1 MKPNILFINV
11 DQMRSDCLS
20 ILGHPII
27 ETPYLDQLAR
37 AGNLFRNAYSAT
49 PSCVPARAAIL
60 TGMSQ
65 ESHGRVGYEDQV
77 PWDYEHTLPG
87 ELADAGYHTQCVGKM
102 HVYPTRNLCGFH
114 NVLLHDGYMHY
125 NRYKEHTST
134 IASSDNT
141 DDYLK
146 WLREKTGSA
155 RDLLDL
161 GLDCNSSVT
170 ARPWHLAE
178 EYHPTNWVVSES
190 IDFLRRRDPT
200 KPFFLKMSFVRPHPP
215 FDPPQTYFDQYIN
228 EDLPDPLIGDWA
240 DKDDPYLMGLDPLTE
255 RGIVPKRRLQRAR
268 AAYYALISHIDA
280 QIGRFLIALNEY
292 GQLEN
297 TVILFASDHGEMLG
311 DHHRFAKGLPY
322 EGSANV
328 PFILSDPGDLLGMQR
343 GSIINEVTELRDI
356 MPTLLE
362 VAGAS
367 IPDSVDGKSV
377 LDLVRGNKSEQ
388 PWREYI
394 HGEHERG
401 RESYHYLT
409 NGKEKYIWFSQTGEE
424 QLFDLQR
431 DPEELTNFASD
442 PSYSSKLALY
452 RKNLI
457 DELTGR
463 EEGYTD
469 GKQLIAGK
477 TPLTC
482 LAHILPK

>member
-20 ILGHPII
+20 ILGHPVV
-27 ETPYLDQLAR
+27 ETPYIDQLAR
-37 AGNLFRNAYSAT
+37 AGSLFTNAYAAT
-49 PSCVPARAAIL
+49 PSCVPARAAIM

-65 ESHGRVGYEDQV
+65 ESHGRVGYEDQI

-87 ELADAGYHTQCVGKM
+87 ELAHVGYHTQCVGKM

-114 NVLLHDGYMHY
+114 NVRLHDGYMHY
-125 NRYKEHTST
+125 NRYKENTTT
-134 IASSDNT
+134 IASSDYT
-141 DDYLK
+141 DDYLT
-146 WLREKTGSA
+146 WLREKTSSES
-155 RDLLDL
+155 DLLDL

-170 ARPWHLAE
+170 ARPWHLPEA
-178 EYHPTNWVVSES
+178 YHPTNWVVSES

-215 FDPPQTYFDQYIN
+215 LDPPQTYFDQYIN
-228 EDLPDPLIGDWA
+228 EELPEPVIGNWV
-240 DKDDPYLMGLDPLTE
+240 DKEDPYMMGLDPLTE
-255 RGIVPKRRLQRAR
+255 KGIVPNKRLNRAR

-322 EGSANV
+322 EASANI
-328 PFILSDPGDLLGMQR
+328 PFILSDPGNLLGMQR

-377 LDLVRGNKSEQ
+377 LPLVRGNTSE
-388 PWREYI
+388 WRAYI

-401 RESYHYLT
+401 VESHHYIT
-409 NGKEKYIWFSQTGEE
+409 NGAYKYIWFSQTGEE
-424 QLFDLQR
+424 QLFDLKQ
-431 DPEELTNFASD
+431 DPGELTNLALDTAFN
-442 PSYSSKLALY
+442 SKLVSLQE
-452 RKNLI
+452 KLI
-457 DELTGR
+457 KELTDR

-469 GKQLIAGK
+469 GEQLITGK
-477 TPLTC
+477 DPVTC
-482 LAHILPK
+482 LKHILPE